1 MITSDTSSLR
11 DRGLAYA
18 LTSSPSMITAFAGS
32 PLSNQFHETNWRWAY
47 GTICI
52 ILPIAALPLIVTW
65 EMAKRKAD
73 KNGQL
78 QYKERTTRTW
88 GGAIWHYTMEFDGQ
102 ARSQIHF
109 GHLD

>member
-1 MITSDTSSLR
+1 
-11 DRGLAYA
+11 
-18 LTSSPSMITAFAGS
+18 MITAFSGS

-52 ILPIAALPLIVTW
+52 ILPIAAAPLIVTW
-65 EMAKRKAD
+65 ELAKRKAG

-88 GGAIWHYTMEFDGQ
+88 GETIWYYLMEFDGQ
-102 ARSQIHF
+102 
-109 GHLD
+109 